1 MNPTVTKLMELAE
14 RIAGHK
20 ALRIYDLELF
30 GSGRGKTL
38 RIFID
43 RTGEEKVSLEDCS
56 EFSKALSL
64 MLDVE
69 DLIDGAYNLEV
80 SSPGIER
87 DLKKPWHYEQ
97 SVGKLVAL
105 SLFRPLGQIIPEIEQ
120 QFASRKKLTG
130 TITSYQDQQLGVEF
144 EGKMLTVPLE
154 TVAKA
159 HWVFDFGKKQ

>member
-1 MNPTVTKLMELAE
+1 MNPTVTKLTELAE

-20 ALRIYDLELF
+20 GLKIYDLELF
-30 GSGRGKTL
+30 GAGRGKTL

-64 MLDVE
+64 VLDVE

-87 DLKKPWHYEQ
+87 DLKKPWHYQE
-97 SVGKLVAL
+97 SVGKMVAL

-120 QFASRKKLTG
+120 QYASRKKLTG
-130 TITSYQDQQLGVEF
+130 TITSFQEQQLGFEF